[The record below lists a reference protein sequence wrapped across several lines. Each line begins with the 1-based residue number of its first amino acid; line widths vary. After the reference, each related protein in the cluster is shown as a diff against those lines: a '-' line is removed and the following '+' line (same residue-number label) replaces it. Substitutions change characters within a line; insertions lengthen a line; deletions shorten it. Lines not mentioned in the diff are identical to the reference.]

1 MVETTSSL
9 KEEKTELV
17 KLCPGS
23 TQLLAAEVVIWT
35 MVCLILEWQSLLL
48 RVKHHLKSNIKYQ
61 LYHQDAFDFKWQKHN
76 SNLASSKNE
85 DLLAFKARKYM
96 RVGRPQRRKRK
107 FSVDNTA
114 FPSFSSLSVSAWLH
128 SAKRLS
134 PLGKKYR
141 FWQPQ
146 IYFLLA

>member
-1 MVETTSSL
+1 MVSQRGENWTC
-9 KEEKTELV
+9 KTFSKVNTAL
-17 KLCPGS
+17 GS
-23 TQLLAAEVVIWT
+23 RVDIWT

-48 RVKHHLKSNIKYQ
+48 RVKRHLKSNIKYQ

-85 DLLAFKARKYM
+85 DLLAFKARKYTG
-96 RVGRPQRRKRK
+96 VGRPQRKKRK

-134 PLGKKYR
+134 PLGKEYR

-146 IYFLLA
+146 IYLLLA